1 MKFRLGAST
10 AIALVLMGPLP
21 ACAQGASGLFAKP
34 TWQVAAVSCPLGC
47 SDFTRNVLQKLKG
60 QALTLSATT
69 FEAPF
74 VERCEGTLRVDVHQR
89 PVADVLAELVRAAP
103 PGTTKP
109 VPADLGWAPG
119 ATVTSAWVFCRQ
131 AGREGAYQRVLS
143 IEPGRVQLLFEE
155 QSVIELR

>member
-1 MKFRLGAST
+1 MKALPTVVALALLGA
-10 AIALVLMGPLP
+10 VQ
-21 ACAQGASGLFAKP
+21 ACAQAPGDLFAKSN
-34 TWQVAAVSCPLGC
+34 WQVAAVSCPLGC
-47 SDFTRNVLQKLKG
+47 SDFTRAFLQKLKG
-60 QALTLSATT
+60 QTLTLSATT

-74 VERCEGTLRVDVHQR
+74 VERCEGTLRYDVRQR
-89 PVADVLAELVRAAP
+89 PVAEVLAEVVRAAP
-103 PGTTKP
+103 PGTKKP
-109 VPADLGWAPG
+109 VPADLGISPG